1 MSQNK
6 QNAGSAGRASLQ
18 VETAAAAVFKK
29 YRGKRRIIVRL
40 IELFLTPVAWFS
52 RRQLNT
58 GLDEVRRILV
68 FEPGSLG
75 DIVMLTPFLRSL
87 RSGFPLAHISILC
100 RSAYANLNKNYGSIS
115 QASIETLIL
124 RQGLADEL
132 IPIPIPWLVAVS
144 PWKRY
149 NPFSLRWPAFVQR
162 LLRLRHRH
170 FDLAFAGGRTDI
182 RYNLVL
188 WLVGAQRRIGYGFAG
203 GGSLLTDIVQPDM
216 GRPHQAQLPLRLLEY
231 LGVKDHKNG
240 SLLTVFPEE
249 KNFAARFLADHG
261 VGAHDFLVGLHP
273 GSRVSARSWDQE
285 RFQKVACQLTDLH
298 EVKVLWFSD
307 PSDSRTPPPSKNVIS
322 ASLPLREFLA
332 VLARCR
338 LLVCNDSGP
347 MHLAGA
353 LGIPVVAIFGST
365 FPEWFKPPGD
375 VHRIVTRR
383 DIWCRP
389 CGDRCIH
396 PEPYCLT
403 LIPVDQV
410 MKEVTEL
417 IADLRNTQIPV
428 GSKP

>member
-1 MSQNK
+1 M
-6 QNAGSAGRASLQ
+6 
-18 VETAAAAVFKK
+18 
-29 YRGKRRIIVRL
+29 VRL
-40 IELFLTPVAWFS
+40 IELFLAPAAWSS
-52 RRQLNT
+52 RRQSGTAL
-58 GLDEVRRILV
+58 GQVRRILV

-87 RSGFPLAHISILC
+87 RSGFPQAQISVLC
-100 RSAYANLNKNYGSIS
+100 RSAYANANKNYASIS
-115 QASIETLIL
+115 QSSIETLIV

-149 NPFSLRWPAFVQR
+149 NPFSLRWPAFVRR
-162 LLRLRHRH
+162 LLRLRRRH

-188 WLVGAQRRIGYGFAG
+188 WLTGAQRRIGYGFAG
-203 GGSLLTDIVQPDM
+203 GGALLTDVVQPDM

-249 KNFAARFLADHG
+249 KDFAGRFLATHG

-285 RFQKVACQLTDLH
+285 RFQAVARQLTDLH
-298 EVKVLWFSD
+298 DAKVLWFSD
-307 PSDSRTPPPSKNVIS
+307 PSDSRTPPPSENIIS
-322 ASLPLREFLA
+322 TCLPLREFLA

-375 VHRIVTRR
+375 IHRIVTRR
-383 DIWCRP
+383 DVWCRP

-417 IADLRNTQIPV
+417 IAQLRNTQVPV